1 MSRCCWRAAGGR
13 GQDRGLGPLVP
24 LVGSVRS
31 SRAAPWRGLCMAWG
45 WQRPGHSCLAKILHC
60 PELMKTNSK
69 LNPLLFLLVG
79 HEHPH
84 LKSRN
89 ETSVAG
95 KQWVHP
101 VHVIAEAR
109 PCLIQRGG
117 GFADC
122 LWAGFAPWRSLGAGR
137 CQVVGVEQ
145 CSAPITPVFPNYRGE
160 EAADRNTPSRGEE
173 QHNSER

>member
-1 MSRCCWRAAGGR
+1 M
-13 GQDRGLGPLVP
+13 GPLVP

-109 PCLIQRGG
+109 PCLIQREG

-160 EAADRNTPSRGEE
+160 EAADRNTPGRGEE